1 MQTVTTQ
8 AGDTVDLICWR
19 HRGQTAAITEQ
30 TLALNPGLAAHGP
43 VLPAG
48 VAITLPDPPT
58 AHPRR
63 PTVKLW
69 D

>member
-19 HRGQTAAITEQ
+19 HRGQTAVITEQ

-48 VAITLPDPPT
+48 VAITLPDPPAT
-58 AHPRR
+58 PPRR
-63 PTVKLW
+63 ATVKLW